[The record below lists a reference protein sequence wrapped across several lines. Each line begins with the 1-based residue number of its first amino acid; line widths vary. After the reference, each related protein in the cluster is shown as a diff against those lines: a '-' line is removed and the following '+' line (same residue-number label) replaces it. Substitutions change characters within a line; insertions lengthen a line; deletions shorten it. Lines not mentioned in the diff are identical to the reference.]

1 MKTTRT
7 NNRRTNRT
15 STRNIALETLRAF
28 LLTMMVMLIIW
39 VAASYFNTVANN
51 VHLEGNSMDY
61 MANWNF
67 FKLCALGKI

>member
-51 VHLEGNSMDY
+51 VHLEDNSMDY